1 MLLRDALDRL
11 TAVIQGLVNHPTK
24 GLLVAGAFLL
34 FLWWLTR
41 RR

>member
-1 MLLRDALDRL
+1 MLLQEALDRL
-11 TAVIQGLVNHPTK
+11 AAAIQDLVNQPAK